1 MEEERVSELEDM
13 SVESIQSEEERQRD
27 KKNKEGFW
35 DHIRKANMQVIST
48 PEGEKNDT
56 EA

>member
-27 KKNKEGFW
+27 KKNKEGF
-35 DHIRKANMQVIST
+35 
-48 PEGEKNDT
+48 
-56 EA
+56 

>member
-13 SVESIQSEEERQRD
+13 SVESIQSEEEGQRD